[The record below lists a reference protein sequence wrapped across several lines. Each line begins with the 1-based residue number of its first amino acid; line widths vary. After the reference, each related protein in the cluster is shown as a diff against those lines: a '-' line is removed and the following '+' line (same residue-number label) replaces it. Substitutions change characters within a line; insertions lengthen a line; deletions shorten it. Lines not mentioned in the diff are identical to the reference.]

1 MVYKCEACGAIFF
14 EPYTYEVKEN
24 LDGENGIETR
34 TVEACPYCGEEF
46 FEEMEEGEDGSE
58 DTE

>member
-1 MVYKCEACGAIFF
+1 MVYKCESCGAIFF

-46 FEEMEEGEDGSE
+46 FEELEETEDDG
-58 DTE
+58 